1 MAQPENNESCVA
13 GFVKGP
19 VDNKDQSLSFWVAKR
34 KFVVSSA
41 SEHAKV
47 LMGANRALVR
57 FTVMGNKNPK
67 ITLILKEPS
76 GRLIHQYMHY
86 Q

>member
-1 MAQPENNESCVA
+1 MAEPENNESCVA

-19 VDNKDQSLSFWVAKR
+19 VDNKDQSFSFWVAKR
-34 KFVVSSA
+34 KFVVA
-41 SEHAKV
+41 VTSEHAKV

-57 FTVMGNKNPK
+57 FTVTGNKNPK

-76 GRLIHQYMHY
+76 VRLIRQYMHY
-86 Q
+86 R